1 MPKVLPLG
9 VTLDDFWDLN
19 MRKVNILIKAY
30 NEKEKNNLQKQNMLM
45 HLQGR
50 YFMEALLSTVCNMF
64 RSKGQKPYE
73 YPKEPYLLD
82 LDNENIEDREEREME
97 FMRKQF
103 VHNLNN
109 LFGDIEGAMEGR
121 NAEH

>member
-9 VTLDDFWDLN
+9 VTLDGFWNLN

-30 NEKEKNNLQKQNMLM
+30 NEKEKINLQKQNMLM

-50 YFMEALLSTVCNMF
+50 YFTEALLSTVCNMF
-64 RSKGQKPYE
+64 RSKGQEPYE

-97 FMRKQF
+97 FKRKQF

-109 LFGDIEGAMEGR
+109 LFGNIERAMEEKD
-121 NAEH
+121 AEH